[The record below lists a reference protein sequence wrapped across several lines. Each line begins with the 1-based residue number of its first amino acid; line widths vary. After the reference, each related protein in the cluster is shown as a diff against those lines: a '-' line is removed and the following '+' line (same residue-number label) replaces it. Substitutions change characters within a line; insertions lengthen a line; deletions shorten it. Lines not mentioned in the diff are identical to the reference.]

1 MPSARAGACAARRRQ
16 RFSAARVTI
25 RAAGAI
31 GRPNGNT
38 LAGMTDLTFTHEREQ
53 SRYALRRGDDLL
65 GVLDYADDGQT
76 VAMTR
81 AFTTPSF
88 RGNGYAAVLVER
100 AVAELEAAGDRRI
113 RPVCWYV
120 AEWFDAHPERAGILQ
135 ERTAS

>member
-1 MPSARAGACAARRRQ
+1 VHVTFRVAGA
-16 RFSAARVTI
+16 
-25 RAAGAI
+25 GA
-31 GRPNGNT
+31 PANGNT
-38 LAGMTDLTFTHEREQ
+38 LAGMTDLIFTHERER

-65 GVLDYADDGQT
+65 GVLDYVDDGGT

-81 AFTTPSF
+81 AFTTPTF

-113 RPVCWYV
+113 SPVCWYV

-135 ERTAS
+135 ERPAS

>member
-1 MPSARAGACAARRRQ
+1 
-16 RFSAARVTI
+16 
-25 RAAGAI
+25 
-31 GRPNGNT
+31 
-38 LAGMTDLTFTHEREQ
+38 
-53 SRYALRRGDDLL
+53 
-65 GVLDYADDGQT
+65 
-76 VAMTR
+76 MTR